1 MYIHQATKKAVKEN
15 KMMYRKCNAD
25 TRKNYNWDTSDRLI
39 CDVPYCKNKRWQGR
53 GDIMSHWNPT
63 RDDLVAKDW
72 ELMDRPLQKEWPEDK
87 LNRFEIFNT

>member
-15 KMMYRKCNAD
+15 KMMYRKNVMQIHGKIIIGILPTDSYVTC
-25 TRKNYNWDTSDRLI
+25 LI
-39 CDVPYCKNKRWQGR
+39 AKIKYGKVV
-53 GDIMSHWNPT
+53 DIMSHWNPT

>member
-15 KMMYRKCNAD
+15 KMMYRKNVMQIHGKIIIGILPTDSYVTC
-25 TRKNYNWDTSDRLI
+25 LI
-39 CDVPYCKNKRWQGR
+39 AKIKDGKVV
-53 GDIMSHWNPT
+53 DIMSHWNPT
-63 RDDLVAKDW
+63 RDYLVAKDW